1 MKNATGSKKSFK
13 QRLNAIIN
21 RSAKITLHSEELREA
36 DKIAMIKA
44 KAEAYAAN
52 NPQPRAMYLLG

>member
-1 MKNATGSKKSFK
+1 MKNATGRKKSFK

-21 RSAKITLHSEELREA
+21 RSAKITLYSEELREA
-36 DKIAMIKA
+36 DRIAMIKA